1 MNRIL
6 EVSTRSG
13 TAQFRPCTEEEMRW
27 GGRSFIAHHLQRE
40 VEPGCD
46 PLGPRNRLIIA
57 HGLLGDTKL
66 TTAGRF
72 SIGGKSP
79 LTGGVKEAN
88 VGGSCGRRMARL
100 GIKAIILKDTPE
112 NRTPRILLVRNDGAE
127 LIDAPD
133 LAGKETSAT
142 LAYLRDRFGAKTGVL
157 AIGPAGEQT
166 LTAALVATTDDAG
179 VQLRVAGRGGLGA
192 IMGSK
197 GIKGIVVDEA
207 GAVPPEPAD
216 GEMLTRASREVA
228 RILREDPKT
237 ENRHNFG
244 TPAVLSLCNALGIL
258 PTRNFSSGTF
268 EHADAISG
276 EMVAELIDQ
285 RGGKEG
291 EAKRGL
297 PCVQGCVIACS
308 NIFAGPSGKT
318 TVASLQYEN
327 IALLGSNCDI
337 GDIDAIAELND
348 LCNQVGID
356 AIDGG
361 AAIGVAM
368 EAGIIEFGD
377 AEGAKDLLRQV
388 GQGTPLGKVI
398 GSGVVTT
405 ARVLGVCRV
414 PATKGQAMPAY
425 DPRSLKG
432 IGVTYAMSAMGA
444 DHTAGNALETAKAID
459 PRGREGQVPSS
470 FKLQVRGAILDS
482 LGVCLFIR
490 PAFVKDPSLAAQLL
504 NGRYGWNWEYR
515 DVQRMGIDCLTAER
529 EFGEAAGISETDND
543 VPEFMR
549 SEPLPPH
556 NTVFDLSR
564 EEMSKIWDT
573 VLPDD
578 IF

>member
-13 TAQFRPCTEEEMRW
+13 TAQFRPCTKEEVTW
-27 GGRSFIAHHLQRE
+27 GGRSFIAHHLRRE

-46 PLGPRNRLIIA
+46 PLGPGNRLIIA
-57 HGLLGDTKL
+57 QGLLGDTQL

-88 VGGSCGRRMARL
+88 VGGSCGLLMARL
-100 GIKAIILKDTPE
+100 GIKAVILTEAPE
-112 NRTPRILLVRNDGAE
+112 NLFPRVLLVRNDGAE
-127 LIDAPD
+127 LIDAPE
-133 LAGKETSAT
+133 LAGKETSET
-142 LAYLRDRFGAKTGVL
+142 LAHLRSRFGPKTGVL

-166 LTAALVATTDDAG
+166 LTAALIATTDHTG

-197 GIKGIVVDEA
+197 GIKGIVIDAA
-207 GAVPPEPAD
+207 GGVPPEPVDQAA
-216 GEMLTRASREVA
+216 LTRASREVA
-228 RILREDPKT
+228 KSIREDPKT

-244 TPAVLSLCNALGIL
+244 TPAVLALCNALGIL
-258 PTRNFSSGTF
+258 PTRNFRFGTF

-285 RGGKEG
+285 RGGKDG

-297 PCVQGCVIACS
+297 PCVKGCVIACS
-308 NIFAGPSGKT
+308 NIFADPSGKT

-327 IALLGSNCDI
+327 IALLGSNCGI
-337 GDIDAIAELND
+337 GDIDAIAEMND

-368 EAGIIEFGD
+368 EAGLLEFGD
-377 AEGAKDLLRQV
+377 AERAKDLLRQV
-388 GQGTPLGKVI
+388 GEGTPLGKVI
-398 GSGVVTT
+398 GSGVVT
-405 ARVLGVCRV
+405 AAKVLGVRRV

-444 DHTAGNALETAKAID
+444 DHTAGNALETAKSID
-459 PRGREGQVPSS
+459 PRGVDGQVESS
-470 FKLQVRGAILDS
+470 YRLQVRGAILDS
-482 LGVCLFIR
+482 LGICLFVR
-490 PAFVKDPSLAAQLL
+490 PAFVKNPSLAAQLL

-515 DVQRMGIDCLTAER
+515 DVQRMGIECLTVER
-529 EFGEAAGISETDND
+529 EFGEAAGISGSDND

-549 SEPLPPH
+549 LEPLPPH
-556 NTVFDLSR
+556 NTVFDISR